1 MKNKKHIGSTFES
14 FLEKDGIFEEVN
26 ATAVKAVL
34 ARYLKEYM
42 EEHSITQTKMA
53 QLLQTSR
60 SALQRLLD
68 PENYS
73 VTLLT
78 LNRAA
83 SVIGKKITINLVN
96 TPIEKSLNKTTK
108 R

>member
-1 MKNKKHIGSTFES
+1 MKKKKHIGSTFES
-14 FLEKDGIFEEVN
+14 FLEEENILAEVN
-26 ATAVKAVL
+26 AAAVKAVL
-34 ARYLKEYM
+34 ARHLKEYM
-42 EEHSITQTKMA
+42 ELHHITQAKMA
-53 QLLQTSR
+53 ELLKTSR

-83 SVIGKKITINLVN
+83 SVIGKKLNINLV
-96 TPIEKSLNKTTK
+96 PMSVEHNK